1 LLPGGA
7 AVLKIAAVASEF
19 AVLQELP
26 VDLRERLRQRHG
38 VVVRRINRYI
48 ALALCGALRCRDSA
62 GSIAPDAALYLACDL
77 PMAAATAHVLQGIH
91 DEGRAPSP
99 FEFMNLVGNMAG
111 FCIGE
116 QLGLRGPQLSLS
128 RHGASLEAA
137 LELLALRSTP
147 HRRALLGNVD
157 EGIWPL
163 AEHRRRLGLSD
174 DMPLSECSHWL
185 YVDADCAQP
194 RALIESCARY
204 RDDTEAR
211 LALRGLSSE
220 TELALGSGIPR
231 ERHEEW
237 RLELGLEVRVDDDR
251 VGVHGLGGTA
261 RRLIRF
267 IEYSRAPRWLHL
279 TKAGDGSVHALRA
292 RRA

>member
-1 LLPGGA
+1 M
-7 AVLKIAAVASEF
+7 LKIAAVASEYS
-19 AVLQELP
+19 VLGELP
-26 VDLRERLRQRHG
+26 IDLRARLRERHG
-38 VVVRRINRYI
+38 VAVRRINRYI

-77 PMAAATAHVLQGIH
+77 PMAAATAHVLRGIH

-116 QLGLRGPQLSLS
+116 QLGLSGPQLSLA

-137 LELLALRSTP
+137 LELLALRSAP
-147 HRRALLGNVD
+147 HRRALLGNVE
-157 EGIWPL
+157 EGVWPL
-163 AEHRRRLGLSD
+163 AEHRNRLGLPED
-174 DMPLSECSHWL
+174 TPLSECSHWL
-185 YVDADCAQP
+185 YLDADCAQP
-194 RALIESCARY
+194 RALIESCVRY
-204 RDDTEAR
+204 RDEEEAK
-211 LALRGLSSE
+211 LALRGISSE
-220 TELALGSGIPR
+220 TELVLGSGIPR
-231 ERHEEW
+231 ARYAQWQHD
-237 RLELGLEVRVDDDR
+237 LGLEMRDDDD
-251 VGVHGLGGTA
+251 GPDVHGLCGTA

-267 IEYSRAPRWLHL
+267 VENSRGPKLLHL